1 MIAKL
6 FGPSTLVGVDTGSQA
21 VKVVAVKAKSATQF
35 SLAGMGS
42 VPTPAG
48 IFERGHLQDVKA
60 LGGAIREALAQGQI
74 RQRRAALAVPAQA
87 GFVRRIQFPR
97 MPLKEVRAVID
108 LQPERYIPFARD
120 GAVYDIHPLPSDPE
134 KAEIEVIVA
143 AAPRQTV
150 AELMAAAKEAGLT
163 PVRIDLEPLTLFRA
177 AVACGQASLTASIG
191 IVDLGAAAAKISLF
205 EGEVPIISRVVDM
218 PLLDRDRAAG
228 TDDLFWDIRRSL
240 EFALTQLRTPLNR
253 ILVTGGVGGDDYLAL
268 SLSAYLKGFL
278 ANRLPGDF
286 RVEPMR
292 DPEGQVPL
300 SHMLAFGL
308 SLPPELFS

>member
-1 MIAKL
+1 MLAKL

-21 VKVVAVKAKSATQF
+21 VKVVAVKPSSATQF
-35 SLAGMGS
+35 SVTGMGS
-42 VPTPAG
+42 IPTPAG
-48 IFERGHLQDVKA
+48 IFERGHVQDVKA
-60 LGGAIREALAQGQI
+60 LGQAIREALEQGKI
-74 RQRRAALAVPAQA
+74 RQRKAALAVPAQA

-120 GAVYDIHPLPSDPE
+120 GAVYDIHPLAGDPAKPE
-134 KAEIEVIVA
+134 MEVVVA

-150 AELMAAAKEAGLT
+150 AELMAAAREAGLT
-163 PVRIDLEPLTLFRA
+163 PVRIDLEPLTLYRA
-177 AVACGQASLTASIG
+177 AVACGQASLTSSIG

-205 EGEVPIISRVVDM
+205 EGEVPILSRVVDM
-218 PLLDRDRAAG
+218 PMLEQNRAAG
-228 TDDLFWDIRRSL
+228 TDDLFWDIRRSM
-240 EFALTQLRTPLNR
+240 EFALTQLQMPLSR

-286 RVEPMR
+286 AVEPMR
-292 DPEGQVPL
+292 DPQGQIPL
-300 SHMLAFGL
+300 AQMLAFGL
-308 SLPPELFS
+308 SLPPELFA